1 MAQRRMFSMKVVDTD
16 AFCEMPSSAQ
26 CLYFHIGMR
35 ADDDGFYASVKG
47 LMAKIHASQDDL
59 NILLAR
65 RFLLDRGDGVYVIKH
80 WKMNNYLQSDRYTP
94 TEYQEKKIGL
104 FTKPDGSYTLDENK
118 AENPCI
124 QNVYTGKDSIV
135 KVSIDK
141 SSKGKPKEESVKE
154 TDNGGMNKSAYAQ
167 KLLQEDLIQDRDSL
181 IALFPDSVPEGILN
195 LAEASM
201 RKGEY
206 DTNLKKFASFM
217 EKL

>member
-80 WKMNNYLQSDRYTP
+80 W
-94 TEYQEKKIGL
+94 
-104 FTKPDGSYTLDENK
+104 
-118 AENPCI
+118 
-124 QNVYTGKDSIV
+124 
-135 KVSIDK
+135 
-141 SSKGKPKEESVKE
+141 
-154 TDNGGMNKSAYAQ
+154 
-167 KLLQEDLIQDRDSL
+167 
-181 IALFPDSVPEGILN
+181 
-195 LAEASM
+195 
-201 RKGEY
+201 
-206 DTNLKKFASFM
+206 
-217 EKL
+217 